1 MRVFYLSPSLNII
14 ARTAKLTDAA
24 DKYRVAE
31 KICHKFILVCFTSP
45 ITAQQT
51 FKALQHQVRLGARNK
66 RHCFTIHTKALKG
79 H

>member
-24 DKYRVAE
+24 DKYVAE